1 MKVNLLIILI
11 VFSLESCLGRTDK
24 KLISN
29 WNTHPI
35 PTNPDS
41 LRKYGFSFHEWA
53 VYKKNDSVF
62 VVDKK
67 ELPSPQ
73 LPFKIKVK
81 KADSRDFGGRASIL
95 KVEDGYLVGFYRGE
109 WGGAL
114 YWVSSDG
121 KNYYKIS
128 SHEIVQFINRGGK
141 QYAIEGLAH
150 LGTSEGSIIEI
161 YKPNDKW
168 AVREHL
174 KLPTAPEA
182 IALDHQDNFIIIT
195 SKSLLKVGRNAQ
207 IFFLVDKGLWYAAL
221 YPNSMVIR
229 NNIIYA
235 GMRAGVYHYDLST
248 GKDSWLLPY

>member
-1 MKVNLLIILI
+1 MKFNLLIVII
-11 VFSLESCLGRTDK
+11 VFSLESCLGQTDK

-41 LRKYGFSFHEWA
+41 LSKYGFSFQEWA
-53 VYKKNDSVF
+53 VYEKNDSVF

-67 ELPSPQ
+67 ELPYPK

-81 KADSRDFGGRASIL
+81 KADSRDFLGRASIL

-128 SHEIVQFINRGGK
+128 NHEIVQFINRGGK

-150 LGTSEGSIIEI
+150 LGMSEGSVIEI

-168 AVREHL
+168 SVKEHL

-182 IALDHQDNFIIIT
+182 IALDSQDNFIIIT
-195 SKSLLKVGRNAQ
+195 SKSLLKVDRNAQ
-207 IFFLVDKGLWYAAL
+207 ITFLVDKGLWYAAL

-229 NNIIYA
+229 NDFIYA
-235 GMRAGVYHYDLST
+235 GMRAGVYHYDLIT